1 MPLEQINIKKPIFEA
16 STKPGKEH
24 LEWCTDLD
32 RIPKE
37 LPNVDKEIKTEKI
50 IAKVN
55 DPNLGE
61 VEREINFPIN
71 EQTFNVDGYGYKLF
85 SDKQKLEV
93 RLMRW
98 KMSGRGSSRPAPQ
111 PEFSDTYFGWFT
123 KDERKEADAKIKE
136 LNDQGMK
143 VETGIISWTEKLHRD
158 EGPMVD
164 KVETLQYIR
173 GRKLFNVDGS
183 AQVTK
188 PNEQQGQQQQ
198 GATNQTEQRK

>member
-85 SDKQKLEV
+85 SDKTKLEV

-98 KMSGRGSSRPAPQ
+98 KMSGRGTSRPAPQ
-111 PEFSDTYFGWFT
+111 PEFSDTFFGWYT
-123 KDERKEADAKIKE
+123 KDERKEADAKLKE

-143 VETGIISWTEKLHRD
+143 VETGIISWSEKLQRD
-158 EGPMVD
+158 DGPMID
-164 KVETLQYIR
+164 KIETLQYIR
-173 GRKLFNVDGS
+173 GRKLFNVDGI

-188 PNEQQGQQQQ
+188 PNEQQQQS
-198 GATNQTEQRK
+198 ATNQTEQGRKT